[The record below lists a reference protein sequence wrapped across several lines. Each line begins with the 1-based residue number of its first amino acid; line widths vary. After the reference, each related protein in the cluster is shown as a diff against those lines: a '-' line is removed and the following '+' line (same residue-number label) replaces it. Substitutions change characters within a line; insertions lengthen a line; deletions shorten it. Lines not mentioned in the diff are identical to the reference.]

1 MMRCHDVKD
10 KIHITKHNEAWLES
24 PRSGARTTA
33 EDTEYQKCTFLSQN
47 DSIDGRA
54 KCFIGGRS

>member
-10 KIHITKHNEAWLES
+10 KIHITKQNEAWIES

-33 EDTEYQKCTFLSQN
+33 EDAEYQKCTFLFLIVLMVELN
-47 DSIDGRA
+47 IL
-54 KCFIGGRS
+54 